1 MKERV
6 AVFTRA
12 SFVSSIGEELT
23 KEVNEF
29 LAKLDDNDDFE
40 VNDIDTK
47 ASADGIVVTVWY
59 TEDTNHYDEE
69 DEDYDD

>member
-6 AVFTRA
+6 AVFSRIGFA
-12 SFVSSIGEELT
+12 SGVGAELT
-23 KEVNEF
+23 REVNDF
-29 LAKLDDNDDFE
+29 LAKLDDNDNFE

-47 ASADGIVVTVWY
+47 ASADGIVITVWY
-59 TEDTNHYDEE
+59 TEDTNRYDEE

>member
-6 AVFTRA
+6 AVFSRIGFA
-12 SFVSSIGEELT
+12 SGVGAELT
-23 KEVNEF
+23 REVNDF
-29 LAKLDDNDDFE
+29 LAMLDDNDNFE

-47 ASADGIVVTVWY
+47 ASAEGIVITVWY
-59 TEDTNHYDEE
+59 TEDINHYDEE